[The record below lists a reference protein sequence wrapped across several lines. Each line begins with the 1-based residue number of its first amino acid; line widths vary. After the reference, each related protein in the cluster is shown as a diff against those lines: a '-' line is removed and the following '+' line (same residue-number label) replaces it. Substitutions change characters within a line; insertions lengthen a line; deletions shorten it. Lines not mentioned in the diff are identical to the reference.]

1 VPSLG
6 TTAYGTVEGVNNL
19 ARALVNDMLTSTAG
33 EILTDAAPF
42 TFPMLNMAADYFT
55 RKLTSN
61 GVKTFVKETLLTP
74 ITACNFPGLGLGGAD
89 PGQQVNIS
97 DAGYFDGS
105 EENYP
110 PNLPSD
116 MLAPLDLW
124 ERTTGSLERWEEM
137 HEYTDGLPSMVQ
149 GVRLRAWEWRTEA
162 IWMPG
167 ATQTNDVKLRYEGS
181 SAQFATPNDT
191 VLIRG
196 AQSAL
201 ANYLAAVFVN
211 SRNPQA
217 AASFSAAGDDFAD
230 MIIRENTHALQRV
243 TVTRKSY
250 GRGGRRGGW

>member
-1 VPSLG
+1 MPSLG

-19 ARALVNDMLTSTAG
+19 ARALVNDMLMSTAG
-33 EILTDAAPF
+33 EILTDGAPF

-55 RKLTSN
+55 RKLASN
-61 GVKTFVKETLLTP
+61 GVKTFVKETVLTP
-74 ITACNFPGLGLGGAD
+74 VTACNFPNLGLGGAD

-105 EENYP
+105 NQNYP

-116 MLAPLDLW
+116 MLEPVDLW
-124 ERTTGSLERWEEM
+124 ERTTGSLETWRAMKEC
-137 HEYTDGLPSMVQ
+137 TDGLPSVMQ
-149 GVRLRAWEWRTEA
+149 GERQGFWEWRTEM

-167 ATQTNDVKLRYEGS
+167 ATQTNDLKLRYVGS
-181 SAQFATPNDT
+181 STQFATPQDT

-196 AQSAL
+196 AQSAM

-211 SRNPQA
+211 TRNPTA
-217 AASFSAAGDDFAD
+217 AASFSAAGDDFTD

-250 GRGGRRGGW
+250 GRGYRAGG